1 MPWCVAAHQRMFLMQ
16 STSGIDEAK
25 GLPLNSIV
33 LLRNESSQSPVTEY
47 LAEHIFEGFRL

>member
-1 MPWCVAAHQRMFLMQ
+1 MPWCGAAHQRMFLMQ

-33 LLRNESSQSPVTEY
+33 LLRNPQQRSPVSET
-47 LAEHIFEGFRL
+47 LAEYIVEGFRL

>member
-1 MPWCVAAHQRMFLMQ
+1 MPWCGAAHQRMFLMQ